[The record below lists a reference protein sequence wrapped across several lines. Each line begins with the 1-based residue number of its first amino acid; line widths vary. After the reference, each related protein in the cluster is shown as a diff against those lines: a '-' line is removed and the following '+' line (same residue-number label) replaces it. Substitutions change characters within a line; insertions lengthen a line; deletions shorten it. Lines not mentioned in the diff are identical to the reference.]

1 MIVDTAADNLVVG
14 EEGKLLD
21 TAAAADIL
29 AEEEG
34 PNRLLHKSII
44 DFLQ

>member
-21 TAAAADIL
+21 TAAADIL

-34 PNRLLHKSII
+34 PDRL
-44 DFLQ
+44 